1 MSEVKR
7 YDCTNGGYR
16 HCQGCYE
23 MTETPLGDYVRS
35 EDYDALAAEA
45 QALREEVEKAQ
56 NALAFTEQWHGVRYE
71 RLWHWAH
78 AELDEE
84 QKRRYFNIVANGTAE
99 HSEPPTYAQQL
110 CRMKHRYECAEKE
123 AAALR
128 ARVAVVPD
136 PVTMDGTTT
145 IREYVANAVP
155 KDTPMDKWTQ
165 GYEEFKRRIHAMF
178 EQPCNKRLNGLT
190 VSEGLLRRLL
200 DSDGIDGIFDA
211 QQNYAAHQE
220 LRALLDEIDRL
231 KAENEALRGAL
242 EQLAEMLNS
251 IHVPIDLNEILKG
264 TTK

>member
-7 YDCTNGGYR
+7 FDHVNHAHVDDCEHIENPEGAW
-16 HCQGCYE
+16 
-23 MTETPLGDYVRS
+23 VKAS
-35 EDYDALAAEA
+35 DYDALAAEA

-128 ARVAVVPD
+128 ARVVVVPNRLPRSSD
-136 PVTMDGTTT
+136 IASIHHHSIGW
-145 IREYVANAVP
+145 NACL
-155 KDTPMDKWTQ
+155 D
-165 GYEEFKRRIHAMF
+165 ELA
-178 EQPCNKRLNGLT
+178 RLNGMT
-190 VSEGLLRRLL
+190 VSERLLRRVCAEQPATCCMDDELSWRRDR
-200 DSDGIDGIFDA
+200 DSALI
-211 QQNYAAHQE
+211 E
-220 LRALLDEIDRL
+220 LRALLSEKDGG
-231 KAENEALRGAL
+231 K
-242 EQLAEMLNS
+242 
-251 IHVPIDLNEILKG
+251 P
-264 TTK
+264 

>member
-7 YDCTNGGYR
+7 YIIGRNGLPEFHDSG
-16 HCQGCYE
+16 E
-23 MTETPLGDYVRS
+23 YVATS
-35 EDYDALAAEA
+35 DYDALAAEA
-45 QALREEVEKAQ
+45 QSLREEVEKAQ

-123 AAALR
+123 VAALR
-128 ARVAVVPD
+128 ARVVVVPD

-165 GYEEFKRRIHAMF
+165 GYEECKRRIHAMF
-178 EQPCNKRLNGLT
+178 EQPCNKRPNGLT
-190 VSEGLLRRLL
+190 VSEGLLRRLCEPL
-200 DSDGIDGIFDA
+200 LSHADYVVA
-211 QQNYAAHQE
+211 RNE
-220 LRALLDEIDRL
+220 LRALLS
-231 KAENEALRGAL
+231 
-242 EQLAEMLNS
+242 EQE
-251 IHVPIDLNEILKG
+251 
-264 TTK
+264 

>member
-7 YDCTNGGYR
+7 YIIGRNGLPEFHDSG
-16 HCQGCYE
+16 E
-23 MTETPLGDYVRS
+23 YVATS
-35 EDYDALAAEA
+35 DYDALAAEA
-45 QALREEVEKAQ
+45 QSLREEVEKAQ

-123 AAALR
+123 VAALR
-128 ARVAVVPD
+128 ARVVVVPD

-165 GYEEFKRRIHAMF
+165 GYEECKRRIHAMF
-178 EQPCNKRLNGLT
+178 EQPCNKRPNGLT
-190 VSEGLLRRLL
+190 VSEGLLRRLCEPL
-200 DSDGIDGIFDA
+200 LSHA
-211 QQNYAAHQE
+211 NYVVARNE
-220 LRALLDEIDRL
+220 LRALFNED
-231 KAENEALRGAL
+231 KENG
-242 EQLAEMLNS
+242 N
-251 IHVPIDLNEILKG
+251 G
-264 TTK
+264 

>member
-136 PVTMDGTTT
+136 GYALVPVEPT
-145 IREYVANAVP
+145 REMFIAIN
-155 KDTPMDKWTQ
+155 KEDDKAYAGGCHHGAQ
-165 GYEEFKRRIHAMF
+165 F
-178 EQPCNKRLNGLT
+178 EWLWDAAIEAAPRPNSLT
-190 VSEGLLRRLL
+190 VSEGLLRRIVTPALT
-200 DSDGIDGIFDA
+200 SSDA
-211 QQNYAAHQE
+211 QDRIGALEE
-220 LRALLDEIDRL
+220 LRALLSE
-231 KAENEALRGAL
+231 
-242 EQLAEMLNS
+242 
-251 IHVPIDLNEILKG
+251 
-264 TTK
+264 

>member
-7 YDCTNGGYR
+7 YIIGRNGLPEFHDSG
-16 HCQGCYE
+16 E
-23 MTETPLGDYVRS
+23 YVATS
-35 EDYDALAAEA
+35 DYDALAAEA
-45 QALREEVEKAQ
+45 QSLREEVEKAQ

-123 AAALR
+123 VAALR
-128 ARVAVVPD
+128 ARVVVVPD

-165 GYEEFKRRIHAMF
+165 GYEECKRRIHAMF
-178 EQPCNKRLNGLT
+178 EQPCNKRPNGLT
-190 VSEGLLRRLL
+190 VNEGLLRRLARPADRYDEVFTL
-200 DSDGIDGIFDA
+200 DRHE
-211 QQNYAAHQE
+211 AAEE
-220 LRALLDEIDRL
+220 LRALLS
-231 KAENEALRGAL
+231 
-242 EQLAEMLNS
+242 EQA
-251 IHVPIDLNEILKG
+251 
-264 TTK
+264 